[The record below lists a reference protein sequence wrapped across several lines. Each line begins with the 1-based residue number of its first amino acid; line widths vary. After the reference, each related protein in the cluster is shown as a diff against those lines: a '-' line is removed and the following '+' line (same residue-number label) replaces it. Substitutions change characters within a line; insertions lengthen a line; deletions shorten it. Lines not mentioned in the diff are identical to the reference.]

1 MSDLWGSQIY
11 YNIETKVPLILKNIG
26 TRVGVSHVL
35 EDINHAARIFRLY
48 VYIDI
53 YILIPSLGESGRKND
68 VTPPEFADQ
77 FNGAAVL
84 SLSIAPTCTNSCKAK
99 PAVTLPS

>member
-53 YILIPSLGESGRKND
+53 YIDPLLGRIWKKERRNAS
-68 VTPPEFADQ
+68 
-77 FNGAAVL
+77 
-84 SLSIAPTCTNSCKAK
+84 
-99 PAVTLPS
+99 